1 MYFSWNKR
9 LDAARLRNFAA
20 FLCIMRKNEYICSIM
35 ESYKIN
41 YKSDFDFPIKAVYAD
56 GVPLDLRKYD
66 WELTMLTANSKSTFI
81 ASRKG
86 WEWVNCESN
95 GTGARIVC
103 DSHGL
108 DVGKVSMELAVD
120 IPDKMF
126 PDTMRHIVSKMD
138 SGIYLTRGT
147 TEVSHITDAFVFT
160 IAYELNYEQSA
171 KGESFHVGR
180 EYQKRTMPIYP
191 RAGVWYRLY
200 KINDAYELRLR
211 LPHKYREELMS
222 NGIANI
228 KIPRWLYESFDMKNI
243 GYIQSDDVQ
252 TSLTYNDS
260 TKELHIESTQGNY
273 DRIFLLYINIP
284 IYPIVH
290 DEEIGVLVRVVHNHA
305 EFAAM
310 SHLDH
315 PPFVSEPTKEELI
328 ALYYSGQGISNIC
341 VVTKNAGRADD
352 KKTIKPLK
360 GRVHKTRYWSK
371 KYRNKKRTFKKCG
384 LMQVFRKTKTGR
396 SKKSVWSYNTNKSYT
411 KGIALVKI
419 T

>member
-1 MYFSWNKR
+1 
-9 LDAARLRNFAA
+9 
-20 FLCIMRKNEYICSIM
+20 M

-41 YKSDFDFPIKAVYAD
+41 YKSDFDFPIKAVGVD

-66 WELTMLTANSKSTFI
+66 WELTLMTANSENTFT
-81 ASRKG
+81 ATHNG
-86 WEWVNCESN
+86 GEWVNCVSDDM
-95 GTGARIVC
+95 GGARIVC
-103 DSHGL
+103 DNHGL

-120 IPDKMF
+120 IPDKVF
-126 PDTMRHIVSKMD
+126 PDTMRHIVSKID
-138 SGIYLTRGT
+138 SGIYLTRAT
-147 TEVSHITDAFVFT
+147 TEVSHITDVFTFT
-160 IAYELNYEQSA
+160 IAYKPEVEKQQ

-200 KINDAYELRLR
+200 KRADGYQLRLR
-211 LPHKYREELMS
+211 LPSEYRKELMS

-228 KIPRWLYESFDMKNI
+228 KIPRWLYESFDVKEI
-243 GYIQSDDVQ
+243 KFIDSGQVQ

-290 DEEIGVLVRVVHNHA
+290 NGEIGVLVRVVHNHA

-310 SHLDH
+310 SYLDH

-328 ALYYSGQGISNIC
+328 DLYYGRQGASGIC

-352 KKTIKPLK
+352 NKTIKPLN

-371 KYRNKKRTFKKCG
+371 KYRNKKRTFKLCG